1 MAFEIGDTVLYGI
14 DGVCKITDI
23 VRKNFKGRMINY
35 YVLHPVFN
43 DRSVLYVPKDNK
55 ESVARM
61 RHALTSRQIKLIFKK
76 TPNRQCK
83 WIENENERKAY
94 FKEILYGGDSKEL
107 VKLVKTLYLHQ
118 KKQQSLGKKMH
129 MSDEKFFKDAERL
142 LYEECAVAFKITP
155 AEVFPYLQQMLK

>member
-43 DRSVLYVPKDNK
+43 DRSVLYVPKDNE

-76 TPNRQCK
+76 TPTRECK

-94 FKEILYGGDSKEL
+94 FKEVLYDGDKMIVQARLNDDIRIIGILWSRL
-107 VKLVKTLYLHQ
+107 ICLNIFTL
-118 KKQQSLGKKMH
+118 
-129 MSDEKFFKDAERL
+129 
-142 LYEECAVAFKITP
+142 
-155 AEVFPYLQQMLK
+155 